1 MPNTFALIALLGWP
15 FVAVYLFVYHKLERA
30 VIWTLLG
37 GFLLLPTAVSIDL
50 PAVPSLNKES
60 IPNIVALAL
69 ALALAKQKLRL
80 LPEGVVGKLLIA
92 LVILAPFATSLTNTD
107 PVVTARTVLPG
118 TRLYDAFSIS
128 AAACIGLV
136 PFLLGRSI
144 FRTMDSQIEILR
156 ALVFA
161 GLAYSILMLYEVRFS
176 PQLHLKLY
184 GFFPH
189 SFAQQ
194 VRWGGFRP
202 VVFLPHGLWLAF
214 FAMTVVVSAAILWR
228 HAVENARGPYLYA
241 MGYLSV
247 VLALCKSLGSI
258 FYYLLVM
265 PLVLFTGPRVQ
276 MRVALVLVCL
286 AVAYPALRGGGII
299 PVQSLAAFAL
309 SIDAD
314 RAQSLVTRFNQEE
327 ALLEKASQRPLFG
340 WGGWGRN
347 RIYNEVTGKDMSLT
361 DGLWVIKI
369 GTGGWIG
376 FLVFFGVLAWP
387 VIALWR
393 VGNQPGAPPLPLI
406 ATGLCLLL
414 SINIFEFLPNSTLT
428 PMTWLIAGSLLGYAE
443 SLRKGAPETEE
454 TPSLSVRQRRRTVI

>member
-15 FVAVYLFVYHKLERA
+15 FVAVYLFIYHKLERA

-37 GFLLLPTAVSIDL
+37 AFLLLPTAVSIDL
-50 PAVPSLNKES
+50 PVVPSLDKQS

-80 LPEGVVGKLLIA
+80 LPEGIVIKLLIA
-92 LVILAPFATSLTNTD
+92 LVVLTPFATVLTNTD
-107 PVVTARTVLPG
+107 PVVTARSVLPG
-118 TRLYDAFSIS
+118 TRLYDAFSMS
-128 AAACIGLV
+128 AAICIGLI

-144 FRTMDSQIEILR
+144 FRTVDSQIEILR
-156 ALVFA
+156 ALVIA
-161 GLAYSILMLYEVRFS
+161 GIAYSVLMLYEVRFS

-189 SFAQQ
+189 NFAQQ

-228 HAVENARGPYLYA
+228 HAAENVRGPYLYA

-258 FYYLLVM
+258 FYYLLLM
-265 PLVLFTGPRVQ
+265 PLVLFTGPRAQ

-286 AVAYPALRGGGII
+286 ALAYPALRGSGII

-314 RAQSLVTRFNQEE
+314 RARSLVTRFNQEE
-327 ALLEKASQRPLFG
+327 ALLEKANQRPLFG

-347 RIYNEVTGKDMSLT
+347 RIYHEVSGKDISLT

-369 GTGGWIG
+369 GIGGWVG
-376 FLVFFGVLAWP
+376 FLAFFGMLTWP

-393 VGNQPGAPPLPLI
+393 ASNQPGAPPLPLI

-414 SINIFEFLPNSTLT
+414 AINIFEFLPNSTLT

-443 SLRKGAPETEE
+443 SLRKGAPEAEDA
-454 TPSLSVRQRRRTVI
+454 PSVPLRRRRRTVI